1 MELDGRMYTRII
13 WAAGAWRMESRLY
26 DSLEAWV
33 VGDKQEELPVGV
45 HTWQVRGDEC
55 GDGQVGE
62 NG

>member
-1 MELDGRMYTRII
+1 
-13 WAAGAWRMESRLY
+13 MESRLY

-45 HTWQVRGDEC
+45 HTWHVRGDEC